1 MKANEIMG
9 KVTEMVKKANEIL
22 KKAVS
27 GGFPFVFDEVEI
39 KADMDTAG
47 IYVRSGNTP
56 VCAIARV
63 GDPERV
69 LKVVEDEI
77 LYTVNCTRTAIERRG
92 KLKAEHEALVKADKD
107 LKAAKAALE
116 AQNLPVGLLGQ
127 GDEEVAKAIVSAAQK
142 AVKEANRGLNLVFGH
157 AVEAMGGLKAV
168 RLCVHG
174 YAGGLVV
181 TANGKA
187 CMVTRLPK
195 SRSNKTIEKMVA
207 FIGAE
212 VSALGDSRRQYMAD
226 LEAGLLREEQLHE
239 IAKKL
244 DVASEQLAA
253 CK

>member
-9 KVTEMVKKANEIL
+9 KVTEMVKKANDIL

-27 GGFPFVFDEVEI
+27 GGFPFAFDEVEI

-69 LKVVEDEI
+69 VKVIEDEI
-77 LYTVNCTRTAIERRG
+77 LYTVNCTRTAVERRG
-92 KLKAEHEALVKADKD
+92 KLKAEHEALVKADKE

-187 CMVTRLPK
+187 CMVTRFPK
-195 SRSNKTIEKMVA
+195 SRSNKTIEKMVE

-212 VSALGDSRRQYMAD
+212 VSALGDSRRRYMA
-226 LEAGLLREEQLHE
+226 EMEKALLHEEQLHE

-244 DVASEQLAA
+244 DAANEQLVA